1 MSRVPTVLVVD
12 DDSFMRSALRRV
24 FTIAHIPVETFA
36 SASELLD
43 TADLS
48 APAVLLLD
56 VMMPGMTGLELQA
69 ILKERGVR
77 LPVIFLTGAADIPM
91 AVTAMRNGAV
101 DFLEKPFDN
110 AVLIERV
117 RGPLARCAE
126 PARLQGRPP
135 DADCARRLGTLT
147 PRERAV
153 YERMIEGKT
162 SKMIA
167 RELGGSFRTIEIHRA
182 RIMSK
187 TGAVSLADLVRM
199 TFEIGVAA

>member
-12 DDSFMRSALRRV
+12 DDSFMRAALRRV
-24 FTIAHIPVETFA
+24 FTIADIPVETFA
-36 SASELLD
+36 SATELLD

-69 ILKERGVR
+69 ILQERGVR

-110 AVLIERV
+110 AVLVERV
-117 RGPLARCAE
+117 RQTLARCAE
-126 PARLQGRPP
+126 PARLQARPP
-135 DADCARRLGTLT
+135 DPDCARRLSTLT
-147 PRERAV
+147 PRERV
-153 YERMIEGKT
+153 VFERMIEGKT
-162 SKMIA
+162 SKVIA

-199 TFEIGVAA
+199 TFEIHVAA

>member
-12 DDSFMRSALRRV
+12 DDSFMRAALRRV
-24 FTIAHIPVETFA
+24 FTIADIPVETFA
-36 SASELLD
+36 SATELLD
-43 TADLS
+43 TADFC

-126 PARLQGRPP
+126 PAPAQGRPS
-135 DADCARRLGTLT
+135 DTDCTRRLGTLT

-162 SKMIA
+162 SKVIA

-182 RIMSK
+182 RVMSK
-187 TGAVSLADLVRM
+187 MAAASLADLVRM
-199 TFEIGVAA
+199 TFDVDVAA

>member
-12 DDSFMRSALRRV
+12 DDSFMRAALRRV